1 MQMHNLLK
9 GGNSREA
16 STNCFDWQN
25 NTILI
30 KEANI
35 AERVPV
41 IFVDMIL

>member
-16 STNCFDWQN
+16 STNCFDFGK
-25 NTILI
+25 TTLL
-30 KEANI
+30 KMEANI